1 MAVLFVENVHS
12 SMQDPDK
19 LLEYFEFILRIL
31 AGTTEH
37 RCKEDDTPH
46 RHRARARE
54 TQHNAARTAAIT
66 EQTQA
71 LAHMPRN
78 RTPLRGGLRMLQNR
92 IPAHR
97 VPLPRGP
104 LLRPRDT
111 RQARGPRQLE
121 APTCPDLTEAP
132 ARRLHAAPLLPGA
145 PLRGAPAA
153 AMPQRR
159 GARPASSRHVRHRVR
174 AAPVPMTGI

>member
-1 MAVLFVENVHS
+1 
-12 SMQDPDK
+12 MQGPDK

-54 TQHNAARTAAIT
+54 TQHNAARTAVIT

-92 IPAHR
+92 MPAHR

-121 APTCPDLTEAP
+121 APTCPALTEAP
-132 ARRLHAAPLLPGA
+132 ARRLHAVPLLPGA

-153 AMPQRR
+153 TMPQRR
-159 GARPASSRHVRHRVR
+159 GAHPAFSRHVRHRVR
-174 AAPVPMTGI
+174 AVPVPMTDI